1 MNDKK
6 PNLSKK
12 HFVALI
18 KIKSI
23 FTEITGKLN
32 LIRAVMNCFELLH
45 YNIL

>member
-6 PNLSKK
+6 SNLSKK

-23 FTEITGKLN
+23 FTEIIGQIN
-32 LIRAVMNCFELLH
+32 LIRAVMNCFELIH